1 MELATMPIEL
11 NNLRESNTFLN
22 LLMDNITSA
31 VFLVDKNMRVHQFN
45 ASFTKLLSKSEGELV
60 NQLCGNA
67 LGCAFAVEENLPC
80 GNTSNCEVCIL
91 RSTII
96 RGILDKVPAHK
107 ASLHREFYFAGAK
120 IDKYFLFSTIY
131 LSYHNEEMILV
142 IVDDVTEIES
152 HRLQLIEKQRLLDE
166 DLKAAAEIQRSLL
179 PASFPPIDNC
189 RFAARFIPCERIGG
203 DIYNVFELDEDRV
216 VIYLLDVSGHGVP
229 AAMVTV
235 SVSQMLHPKTGY
247 FCDSH
252 EVPLSSCDTGLA
264 CPKEVL
270 EALDSNYPIERFEKH
285 FTMNYLVL
293 NHRDSTLISCNAGH
307 PAPVLIRA
315 DGRIELLEQGGSIV
329 GLEGVVPFEE
339 EVKTL
344 MQGDKL
350 VLYTDG
356 ITEYS
361 NNGGEF
367 YGEERLHHMLRNLAK
382 VSAEKLVE
390 ILVDSV
396 LEFGDNSPPEDDIT
410 LVALEILGS

>member
-1 MELATMPIEL
+1 MAIEL

-31 VFLVDKNMRVHQFN
+31 VFLVDKDMRVQQFN
-45 ASFTKLLSKSEGELV
+45 VSFTKLLSKSERELV

-67 LGCAFAVEENLPC
+67 LGCVFAVEENQSC
-80 GNTSNCEVCIL
+80 GNTSNCEACIL

-107 ASLHREFYFAGAK
+107 ASLHREFYFGGAK

-216 VIYLLDVSGHGVP
+216 VIYLIDVSGHGVP

-235 SVSQMLHPKTGY
+235 SVSQMLHPTTGY

-252 EVPLSSCDTGLA
+252 GVQLSSCNTGLA

-270 EALDSNYPIERFEKH
+270 EALDSNYPIERFDKH
-285 FTMNYLVL
+285 FTMSYLVL
-293 NHRDSTLISCNAGH
+293 NHRDSTIISCNAGH
-307 PAPVLIRA
+307 PPPVLLHA
-315 DGRIELLEQGGSIV
+315 NGQIELLEQGGGIV
-329 GLEGVVPFEE
+329 GLDGVIPFEE
-339 EVKTL
+339 ETKSLV
-344 MQGDKL
+344 QGDKL
-350 VLYTDG
+350 ILYTDG
-356 ITEYS
+356 ITEYL

-367 YGEERLHHMLRNLAK
+367 YGEERLYNMLSNLAK
-382 VSAEKLVE
+382 SSAQELVDS
-390 ILVDSV
+390 LVDSV
-396 LEFGDNSPPEDDIT
+396 LEFGDKWPPEDDIT
-410 LVALEILGS
+410 LVALEVLAR